1 MNSSLP
7 SAVNSSSAG
16 SMSEPAAC
24 WVNKKKEI
32 RWHQNNWRRQ
42 GEAVRAI
49 QKAKVDL
56 ASEIDSIIGTYE
68 DGTEMSEAS

>member
-1 MNSSLP
+1 M
-7 SAVNSSSAG
+7 
-16 SMSEPAAC
+16 
-24 WVNKKKEI
+24 NKKKEI

-42 GEAVRAI
+42 GEAIRAI